1 MQVNIHEAKTHF
13 SQIVE
18 RALAGEEVVI
28 AKNGHPIL
36 TLQPIPSSNR
46 ERKPGLSIGKGR
58 IMDGFESPLDDS
70 IIDEFEK

>member
-18 RALAGEEVVI
+18 RALSGEEVII

-36 TLQPIPSSNR
+36 SLQPIPSSKR
-46 ERKPGLSIGKGR
+46 DRKPGLSIGKGR
-58 IMDGFESPLDDS
+58 IMDDFDSPLDES
-70 IIDEFEK
+70 IIVEFEK